1 MNIIIFEPIVLVR
14 VVLSEVLVDIS
25 AAVGIGVTVV
35 IEEET
40 VVVGIVLL
48 LVAPVRVTFLGSAVV
63 MVVVI
68 ILLGSVIFSKVLADV
83 SVLAGI
89 VIAVVLED
97 RVFNGAAAAPNS
109 CESR

>member
-97 RVFNGAAAAPNS
+97 RVVDGIVLLLVAPV
-109 CESR
+109 